1 MNSQSV
7 VMGHCEPSG
16 DGSLSHRCAIDLFFF
31 FNNVRLCE
39 INVIRLIVGKDLR
52 HNFGGI

>member
-52 HNFGGI
+52 HNFGRI